1 MRRFLIGQIYADVK
15 KCDRFREKISGK
27 QGWPGKSSE
36 TTQVIAGWRGTGK
49 NKRTEGRKGLAHEN
63 NLRLILILINT
74 PHFNSMGIHLCL
86 VVNKYRR
93 MRGVFCSC
101 TSPTVAFNVSSRPE
115 PDKKSAINCWTLW
128 DSAANFAPNSCL
140 VFFRKKKDAGRGS
153 HRVEYGGGAKLGGPY
168 WGGQS
173 KERDGERKKNSIIK
187 EMTKKKPF
195 CDFFYTV
202 SSMNRRRKEGKGRY
216 SLNNFVRFQLVI
228 PIRIDYVENVFSNLD
243 RHGVGAQVLLHFC
256 LEFFFSNESI
266 VVGIKPLIVFLS
278 YFAFFLHHTNAHTTF
293 WCAKYCVRH
302 PSADFVEFSHNFSHC
317 FIIYSG
323 FNWLHKILLKNQQS
337 DWPMKNIVGT

>member
-36 TTQVIAGWRGTGK
+36 TNQEVPGWLGTGK

-115 PDKKSAINCWTLW
+115 PDKKSAINC
-128 DSAANFAPNSCL
+128 
-140 VFFRKKKDAGRGS
+140 
-153 HRVEYGGGAKLGGPY
+153 
-168 WGGQS
+168 
-173 KERDGERKKNSIIK
+173 
-187 EMTKKKPF
+187 
-195 CDFFYTV
+195 
-202 SSMNRRRKEGKGRY
+202 
-216 SLNNFVRFQLVI
+216 
-228 PIRIDYVENVFSNLD
+228 
-243 RHGVGAQVLLHFC
+243 
-256 LEFFFSNESI
+256 
-266 VVGIKPLIVFLS
+266 
-278 YFAFFLHHTNAHTTF
+278 
-293 WCAKYCVRH
+293 
-302 PSADFVEFSHNFSHC
+302 
-317 FIIYSG
+317 
-323 FNWLHKILLKNQQS
+323 
-337 DWPMKNIVGT
+337 